1 MVEKKGKKKAEKK
14 KREVLHYPRLDSV
27 SMVEQTVRKY
37 SGKFR
42 KKKLW
47 LSLPKKM
54 MYQTFSYVLDYL
66 ISLDKVCVEDGKI
79 CVVKNGDG
87 VKSKLYKSGKTRKN
101 MKTHIKDA
109 FKKTGKVELEGWVHD
124 TRDLSKVRFLILK
137 DVTGR
142 IQCVGIKS
150 KTKDNVFKL
159 MNSISRESV
168 VKIKG
173 NLKESKQ
180 APGGKEVLIED
191 LEVIAKAEQPLPIDV
206 SDHSKTELPKRLDY
220 RFLDLHREKTQAIFK
235 IESTLMQA
243 YREFM
248 INEGAIEAVFPS
260 IIGSSSE
267 GGTELFKMK
276 YFEKEAYLSQSC
288 QLYKQMLAC
297 SMEKVFTIFCVW
309 RAEKHNTV
317 RHLNEARQLDYEEG
331 FADEFKV
338 MEVLARSVQYIVE
351 KILKERKQE
360 LELLDVKLKVPKVKY
375 MTFVD
380 AVVIMKKA
388 KIHVGKDDLS
398 PEAEKKLGELYP
410 DTIVFV
416 HDWPISGKPF
426 YIMPKGKD
434 NKLSGGF
441 DAIYNGVEISSGGQ
455 RVHIPELLE
464 KRLKEKGLNPKDF
477 KSYIDS
483 FRYGAPP
490 HAGWGL
496 GLERL
501 MTQML
506 GIANIREVVL
516 FPRDRDRLS
525 P

>member
-1 MVEKKGKKKAEKK
+1 ME
-14 KREVLHYPRLDSV
+14 RTY
-27 SMVEQTVRKY
+27 
-37 SGKFR
+37 
-42 KKKLW
+42 
-47 LSLPKKM
+47 
-54 MYQTFSYVLDYL
+54 
-66 ISLDKVCVEDGKI
+66 
-79 CVVKNGDG
+79 
-87 VKSKLYKSGKTRKN
+87 
-101 MKTHIKDA
+101 IKDA
-109 FKKTGKVELEGWVHD
+109 FNKKGKVELSGWVHD
-124 TRDLSKVRFLILK
+124 TRDLSKIRFLVLK
-137 DVTGR
+137 DISGR
-142 IQCVGIKS
+142 IQCVGIKGETK
-150 KTKDNVFKL
+150 KTFFDL
-159 MNSISRESV
+159 MNKISRESV
-168 VKIKG
+168 VKITGDIKD
-173 NLKESKQ
+173 SKQ
-180 APGGKEVLIED
+180 APGGKEVLIE
-191 LEVIAKAEQPLPIDV
+191 EIEIIAEAAQPLPIDV

-220 RFLDLHREKTQAIFK
+220 RFLDLHREKIQAIFK

-248 INEGAIEAVFPS
+248 IKEGAIEAVFPS

-267 GGTELFKMK
+267 GGTELFKMR
-276 YFEKEAYLSQSC
+276 YFDKTAYLSQSC

-338 MEVLARSVQYIVE
+338 MDVLARSVQYIVKQILE
-351 KILKERKQE
+351 KNKDE
-360 LELLDVKLKVPKVKY
+360 LELLGVKLKVPETKY
-375 MTFVD
+375 MTFAD
-380 AVVIMKKA
+380 AVKIMKKH
-388 KIHVGKDDLS
+388 KIQVGKDDLS
-398 PEAEKKLGELYP
+398 TEAEKKLGELYP
-410 DTIVFV
+410 DVIVFV

-426 YIMPKGKD
+426 YIMPKEGK
-434 NKLSGGF
+434 NKEKLSGGF
-441 DAIYNGVEISSGGQ
+441 DAIYNGVEITSGGQ

-483 FRYGAPP
+483 FRYGSPP

-506 GIANIREVVL
+506 GIANIREVTL
-516 FPRDRDRLS
+516 FPRDRDRLT